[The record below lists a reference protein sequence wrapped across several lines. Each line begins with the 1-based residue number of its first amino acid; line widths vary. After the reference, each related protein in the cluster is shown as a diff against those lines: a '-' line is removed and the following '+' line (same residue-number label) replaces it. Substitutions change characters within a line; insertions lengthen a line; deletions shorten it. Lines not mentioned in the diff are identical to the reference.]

1 MLGLKSETGMMITG
15 TANRK
20 SQVTQIGRRKVPLS
34 FNSEIS
40 SSPSS
45 WQRLNVVF
53 RAQILASQGK
63 RLNLEVIESKYIL
76 TFKVKENL

>member
-1 MLGLKSETGMMITG
+1 MLRLKSETGMMITEQQ
-15 TANRK
+15 TRK
-20 SQVTQIGRRKVPLS
+20 SSDKDRKTQVSLS

-45 WQRLNVVF
+45 WQRINVVF
-53 RAQILASQGK
+53 RARILASQGR

-76 TFKVKENL
+76 TFKVSEKL